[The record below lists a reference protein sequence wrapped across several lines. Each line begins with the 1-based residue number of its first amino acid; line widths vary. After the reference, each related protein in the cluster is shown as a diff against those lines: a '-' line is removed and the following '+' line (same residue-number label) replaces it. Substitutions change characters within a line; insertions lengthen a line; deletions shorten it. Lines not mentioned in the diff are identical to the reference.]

1 VFAGRHRREDVARD
15 TGLSQ
20 PKYPASDL
28 GQSVKREKILLVC
41 LWLPPCSLI
50 PSCILFLQLLSR
62 GSADVPTLLAE
73 VTREW
78 EAAAAAV
85 VLAAKTLDQE
95 AAAARDNATL
105 CVKDAEDR
113 AALRG
118 KDAEDWAALTERE
131 A

>member
-1 VFAGRHRREDVARD
+1 
-15 TGLSQ
+15 
-20 PKYPASDL
+20 
-28 GQSVKREKILLVC
+28 
-41 LWLPPCSLI
+41 
-50 PSCILFLQLLSR
+50 
-62 GSADVPTLLAE
+62 VPTLLAE
-73 VTREW
+73 VTQEW
-78 EAAAAAV
+78 EAATAAV

>member
-1 VFAGRHRREDVARD
+1 
-15 TGLSQ
+15 
-20 PKYPASDL
+20 
-28 GQSVKREKILLVC
+28 
-41 LWLPPCSLI
+41 
-50 PSCILFLQLLSR
+50 
-62 GSADVPTLLAE
+62 
-73 VTREW
+73 
-78 EAAAAAV
+78 V

-113 AALRG
+113 ATLRG

>member
-78 EAAAAAV
+78 EAAAAAEATRTAV

-118 KDAEDWAALTERE
+118 KDAED
-131 A
+131 